1 MRADSSSE
9 VPRVFHDDDVNADAV
24 DKMRSHE
31 ADVAD
36 KRGSEP
42 TFRLG
47 KRRSSEGSDGST
59 GPAVARSPDR
69 RSGTVRRS
77 TTFDLTRRSPYDSL
91 TNYDD
96 DHKMLSAGQDQ
107 VDRAA
112 AAGPSADGVYLK
124 TSDGSAHNDFADD
137 WWPVEDHDIL
147 VHKKDGQPTF
157 RLGRSDPTFRL
168 GKRDRMRVVEKK

>member
-1 MRADSSSE
+1 M
-9 VPRVFHDDDVNADAV
+9 FHDDDVIVDAA
-24 DKMRSHE
+24 DKMRSHD
-31 ADVAD
+31 ADDAD

-47 KRRSSEGSDGST
+47 KRRSSEGNDGST
-59 GPAVARSPDR
+59 GSAVARSPDR

-77 TTFDLTRRSPYDSL
+77 TTFRLTRRSPYDSFL

-112 AAGPSADGVYLK
+112 G
-124 TSDGSAHNDFADD
+124 TSGSAHNDFADD

-147 VHKKDGQPTF
+147 VKKDGQPTF